1 MQFRFKALQRMREPD
16 ELDTVILLANPR
28 GWIAA
33 FVVLI
38 VVAGACVWA
47 FAGQIPRTLT
57 ASGLL
62 THPLGVSQLQ
72 TMFTGQISQLSV
84 VPEERVTA
92 GQTVMSVT
100 DPAGQTHPVVSP
112 FTGTVISVATTA
124 GQVVSAGSTVL
135 TVERTDAP
143 GDHLLAMVF
152 VPASQAIGVRP
163 GDPVDIAVS
172 SDPAPVFGLLRGRVV
187 SVSPYP
193 LTQGALDTLL
203 GGDLAARSFATV
215 TDPQLVVIDMV
226 RDPKTASGYAWTS
239 AAGPPGGLRSQV
251 TVTAS
256 INLGSERPVNLVL
269 GR

>member
-1 MQFRFKALQRMREPD
+1 MQFRFKALQKMREPD

-28 GWIAA
+28 GWTAA

-38 VVAGACVWA
+38 VLAAACVWA
-47 FAGQIPRTLT
+47 FLGQIPRTLT
-57 ASGLL
+57 ATGLL

-72 TMFTGQISQLSV
+72 TMYTGQVSQIGV
-84 VPEERVTA
+84 APEQRVTA
-92 GQTVMSVT
+92 GQAVMTVT
-100 DPAGQTHPVVSP
+100 DQAGRTHSVVSP
-112 FTGTVISVATTA
+112 FTGTVISVATAA
-124 GQVVSAGSTVL
+124 GQVVTAGSTVL

-163 GDPVDIAVS
+163 GDQADIAVS

-203 GGDLAARSFATV
+203 GGDLAVHSFAPV
-215 TDPQLVVIDMV
+215 TNPQLVVIDMV

-239 AAGPPGGLRSQV
+239 VSGPPAGLRSQV
-251 TVTAS
+251 AVSAS
-256 INLGSERPVNLVL
+256 INLGSERPVNLVF

>member
-38 VVAGACVWA
+38 VVASACVWG
-47 FAGQIPRTLT
+47 FLGNIPRTLT
-57 ASGLL
+57 ATGLL

-72 TMFTGQISQLSV
+72 TMYTGQVSQLNV
-84 VPEERVTA
+84 VPQGRVTA
-92 GQTVMSVT
+92 GETVMTVT
-100 DPAGQTHPVVSP
+100 DQAGQAHAVVSP
-112 FTGTVISVATTA
+112 FTGTVISVATA
-124 GQVVSAGSTVL
+124 VGQVVTADSTVL

-143 GDHLLAMVF
+143 GDRLLTMVF
-152 VPASQAIGVRP
+152 IPADQAIGVRP
-163 GDPVDIAVS
+163 GDPVDISVS
-172 SDPAPVFGLLRGRVV
+172 SDPAPVFGLLRGQVV

-203 GGDLAARSFATV
+203 GGDLAARNFASV
-215 TDPQLVVIDMV
+215 SDPQLVVIDLV
-226 RDPKTASGYAWTS
+226 RDPKTATGYAWTS
-239 AAGPPGGLRSQV
+239 ASGPPGGLRSQV
-251 TVTAS
+251 AVTAS
-256 INLGSERPVNLVL
+256 INLGSERPVNLVF